1 MADPIAGAT
10 AIMNTS
16 QINASQ
22 KAQLSQWFEL
32 ADKTLDET
40 EKLMDLNLRA
50 CRETMEQM
58 AHCCL
63 AACDVHDIPSALNW
77 QTAALKPLA
86 ERSAEYGARLAGLA
100 SGSGLD
106 FGRTFEAQWESLGRQ
121 MNGWMVPRT
130 GPTPQGQ
137 GEPMDY
143 LRNSMQAFDS
153 VWENMRRNMVQ
164 AQQMG
169 LGKPL
174 APESRNKGAVR
185 KTKS

>member
-1 MADPIAGAT
+1 MIEA
-10 AIMNTS
+10 S

-50 CRETMEQM
+50 CRETVEQM

-63 AACDVHDIPSALNW
+63 AAWDVRDVPSALNW
-77 QTAALKPLA
+77 QTATLKPLA
-86 ERSAEYGARLAGLA
+86 ERSAEYGARLVGLA

-106 FGRTFEAQWESLGRQ
+106 FGRTFEAQWDNLSRQ
-121 MNGWMVPRT
+121 MNGWMVPIA
-130 GPTPQGQ
+130 TPATQGR
-137 GEPMDY
+137 GDPMDY

-153 VWENMRRNMVQ
+153 VWESMRRNMAQV
-164 AQQMG
+164 QQMG
-169 LGKPL
+169 LAKVP
-174 APESRNKGAVR
+174 APESPHKGTAR
-185 KTKS
+185 KSKS

>member
-1 MADPIAGAT
+1 MMDASP
-10 AIMNTS
+10 M
-16 QINASQ
+16 NASQ

-50 CRETMEQM
+50 CRETMDQM

-77 QTAALKPLA
+77 QTAMLKPLA

-106 FGRTFEAQWESLGRQ
+106 FGRTLEAQWESLGRQ
-121 MNGWMVPRT
+121 MNGWMLPWT
-130 GPTPQGQ
+130 GPAAQPHA
-137 GEPMDY
+137 EPMDY

-153 VWENMRRNMVQ
+153 VWESMRRNLAQ
-164 AQQMG
+164 TQQMG
-169 LGKPL
+169 LGKLPTSE
-174 APESRNKGAVR
+174 PRNQGAVR
-185 KTKS
+185 KPKP

>member
-1 MADPIAGAT
+1 MIDA
-10 AIMNTS
+10 S
-16 QINASQ
+16 QMNASQ

-50 CRETMEQM
+50 CRETVEQM
-58 AHCCL
+58 AHSCL
-63 AACDVHDIPSALNW
+63 AACDVRDMPSALNW
-77 QTAALKPLA
+77 QTAMLKPLA
-86 ERSAEYGARLAGLA
+86 ERSAEYGARLVGLA

-106 FGRTFEAQWESLGRQ
+106 FGRTFESQWDKLSRQ
-121 MNGWMVPRT
+121 MNGWVIPMT
-130 GPTPQGQ
+130 TPTLQGR
-137 GEPMDY
+137 GDPMDY

-153 VWENMRRNMVQ
+153 VWESMRRNLLQ

-169 LGKPL
+169 VAKVQ
-174 APESRNKGAVR
+174 APESDKKGSAR